1 MQKSG
6 SSTLITAVK
15 KGNAEA
21 FQQLYYQ
28 FSDMLYRFLWRK
40 VRNEAVAQDLVQD
53 VFLRIWSNRANLDE
67 QKEIKSY
74 LYRIANNLAIDH
86 LRKKIVRNKETI
98 DEASADV
105 AFYPDDWFD
114 FEEHIQQAL
123 NKLPPG
129 QRNVFYLSRFEGLK
143 YQEIAQALNISSKTV
158 ENQISSALKK
168 LRHDLKDLLILVFC
182 FFYPLH

>member
-1 MQKSG
+1 MQTIG
-6 SSTLITAVK
+6 SSTLIAAVK
-15 KGNAEA
+15 NGNAEA

-40 VRNEAVAQDLVQD
+40 VRDEAVAQDLVQD
-53 VFLRIWSNRANLDE
+53 VFLRVWTKRANLDE

-98 DEASADV
+98 DETSTNV

-114 FEEHIQQAL
+114 FEEHIQRAL
-123 NKLPPG
+123 EKLPPR

-168 LRHDLKDLLILVFC
+168 LRNDLKDLLILVFC
-182 FFYPLH
+182 FFSP